1 MKDIQVQTNTN
12 CNARKKPV
20 QTGLDDMHIIKTMA
34 QIVKIGVYRSFPLKQ
49 EMYCNDHFR
58 EDFNLHAST
67 PEGIYN
73 EFLENLHSE
82 DRERFNQYIL
92 KIKSLENLNFYPGQE
107 VQNVLLRVRIKEDNY
122 RYVHLF
128 TNVEEWNPGERKII
142 FSGISKN
149 STLPPSPELDAN
161 RISIRGDEQSLFYQ
175 SITDRKNIQRE
186 LSYNQALLNMA
197 LNYAQVKAFIFHFPT
212 KDDTE
217 SIMYIYGEDTKEP
230 LKLIPV
236 PWIQRLNTL
245 HPTDRVRQQ
254 HIYEQLLGKEIE
266 EFKTEARMLINGE
279 MRWIEITGHVHE
291 KDKEGNP
298 VLLVGCYTDIQE
310 RKKYEEDLIRA
321 REKAEMADN
330 MKSTYLANMSHEIR
344 TPLNAIVGFSE
355 LLSFADDPEEK
366 QSYIDI
372 IKANNEQLLHL
383 IGDILDLSKIE
394 AGLLSV
400 TYEEIELNE
409 LMQEIYQSIRLKIA
423 AEIDFT
429 LEKGEGSFLFVTD
442 RSRLNQ
448 VITNLLNN
456 AIKHTEKGC
465 ISFGYRQEGENNLYF
480 YVSDTGTGMPAE
492 KLEQIFTRHVMLT
505 PKKNGFG
512 LGLAISKGI
521 VEKFGGTIHVVSE
534 EGKGSTFSFII
545 PIRTSLE

>member
-1 MKDIQVQTNTN
+1 MNDIQAQTNTSYVT
-12 CNARKKPV
+12 KKEPV
-20 QTGLDDMHIIKTMA
+20 QTGLDDMQIIKTMA
-34 QIVKIGVYRSFPLKQ
+34 QIVKIGVYKSFPLMQ
-49 EMYCNDHFR
+49 QMYCNDHFR
-58 EDFNLHAST
+58 KDFNLHAST
-67 PEGIYN
+67 PEGIYS
-73 EFLENLHSE
+73 EFLENLHPE
-82 DRERFNQYIL
+82 DRERFNQYIV
-92 KIKSLENLNFYPGQE
+92 KIKSSEKLNIYPGQE
-107 VQNVLLRVRIKEDNY
+107 IQNILLRVHTEDNNY

-128 TNVEEWNPGERKII
+128 TNVEEWNPVENKII

-149 STLPPSPELDAN
+149 SSLTTTPELDVN
-161 RISIRGDEQSLFYQ
+161 HISLRGDEQSLFYQ

-186 LSYNQALLNMA
+186 LNNNQALLNMA
-197 LNYAQVKAFIFHFPT
+197 LNYAHIKAFIFHFPT
-212 KDDTE
+212 KE
-217 SIMYIYGEDTKEP
+217 KPEGHIHIYGKDLKNP
-230 LKLIPV
+230 LKLMAV
-236 PWIQRLNTL
+236 PWSEQLSTL
-245 HPTDRVRQQ
+245 HPADRIRQQ
-254 HIYEQLLGKEIE
+254 HIYKQLLKKEIE
-266 EFKTEARMLINGE
+266 EFKTEARMTINDE
-279 MRWIEITGHVHE
+279 MRWVEITGHVHE

-298 VLLVGCYTDIQE
+298 ILLVGCYMDIQE

-355 LLSFADDPEEK
+355 LLSFAEDPEEK

-409 LMQEIYQSIRLKIA
+409 LMEEIHQSIRLKIDS
-423 AEIDFT
+423 EINFIC
-429 LEKGEGSFLFVTD
+429 EKGEGSFLFITD
-442 RSRLNQ
+442 RSRLHQ

-505 PKKNGFG
+505 QKKNGFG

>member
-1 MKDIQVQTNTN
+1 MKDIPTQTNT
-12 CNARKKPV
+12 
-20 QTGLDDMHIIKTMA
+20 
-34 QIVKIGVYRSFPLKQ
+34 
-49 EMYCNDHFR
+49 END
-58 EDFNLHAST
+58 T
-67 PEGIYN
+67 QK
-73 EFLENLHSE
+73 EN
-82 DRERFNQYIL
+82 
-92 KIKSLENLNFYPGQE
+92 
-107 VQNVLLRVRIKEDNY
+107 VRIKPDDMQ
-122 RYVHLF
+122 
-128 TNVEEWNPGERKII
+128 II
-142 FSGISKN
+142 YN
-149 STLPPSPELDAN
+149 
-161 RISIRGDEQSLFYQ
+161 QSL
-175 SITDRKNIQRE
+175 
-186 LSYNQALLNMA
+186 LNKA
-197 LNYAQVKAFIFHFPT
+197 LNYAHVKAFVFHFPT
-212 KDDTE
+212 QEEPE
-217 SIMYIYGEDTKEP
+217 SHIFIYGEDDVNP
-230 LKLIPV
+230 LKLTSIA
-236 PWIQRLNTL
+236 WLQQLNL
-245 HPTDRVRQQ
+245 LYPDDRTRQKR
-254 HIYEQLLGKEIE
+254 IYEQLLRKEIE
-266 EFKTEARMLINGE
+266 EFKTEARMSVNGE
-279 MRWIEITGHVHE
+279 IRWIEISGQVYQ
-291 KDKEGNP
+291 KDEDGNP
-298 VLLVGCYTDIQE
+298 ILLIGCYIDIQE
-310 RKKYEEDLIRA
+310 RKKYEENLIKA
-321 REKAEMADN
+321 REMAEMADN

-355 LLSFADDPEEK
+355 LLSFAEDPEEK

-400 TYEEIELNE
+400 SYEEIELNE

-423 AEIDFT
+423 PEIDFT
-429 LEKGEGSFLFVTD
+429 LEKGEGSYLFITD

-465 ISFGYRQEGENNLYF
+465 ISFGYRQEEGNNLYF

-534 EGKGSTFSFII
+534 EGKGSTFSFTI